1 MMKSAIM
8 NAIASATVLYLAV
21 ILVEGPL
28 TASADEDNLI
38 VKSAKR
44 EVDLRKIKH
53 DGFRII
59 ARKDG
64 ERVRLYSGPG
74 NDLTDRFRLIVAG
87 LDPSALVFLHHR
99 RRGRGLGPSS
109 TTLARRV
116 PPLSQGPFNAQNFSE
131 PLIISEPE
139 ISF

>member
-1 MMKSAIM
+1 MHRRKQRPIRSPRRRR
-8 NAIASATVLYLAV
+8 ASSVGGTCLLETVQRRLRAV
-21 ILVEGPL
+21 
-28 TASADEDNLI
+28 AA
-38 VKSAKR
+38 
-44 EVDLRKIKH
+44 H
-53 DGFRII
+53 GFRVI

-64 ERVRLYSGPG
+64 ERVRLYSRPG
-74 NDLTDRFRLIVAG
+74 NDLTYRFRLIVAG
-87 LDPSALVFLHHR
+87 LARLPARSCHHR